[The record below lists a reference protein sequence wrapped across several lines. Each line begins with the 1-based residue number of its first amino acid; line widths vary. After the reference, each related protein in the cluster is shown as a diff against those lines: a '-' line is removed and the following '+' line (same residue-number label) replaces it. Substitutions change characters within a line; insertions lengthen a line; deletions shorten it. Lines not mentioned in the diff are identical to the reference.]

1 MTKVI
6 VAIPTYNRKE
16 YLKNCL
22 DSILC
27 QTFSDFEIY
36 VFDNQSDYDIE
47 DFLSQFH
54 NVKIRLLK
62 SSEKLGGAGNFKRIF
77 AYDFDS
83 EYLVV
88 FHDDD
93 VMRHDFLERS
103 LSILEQDKDIV
114 FVGSRMRFVKNHKK
128 INKFK
133 PPKNQID
140 TFLCGNASDLVRLIL
155 LDFDLGFNSI
165 VYRTKLIMKDIM
177 SFTKKYDKW
186 GDRPYLIELAK
197 KGKVVIL
204 NEKLINYRIHKGQDS
219 QNNNKD
225 TLSYLL
231 NLYNNYKENLSA
243 PLSPSD
249 EKLFYGWSSNH
260 IILSLAG
267 FADNFKDY
275 LGLLKQC
282 HKSGLFKPRYL
293 NGRGMFYSLKVIK
306 KYLC

>member
-6 VAIPTYNRKE
+6 IAIPTYNRKE

-22 DSILC
+22 DSILR

-47 DFLSQFH
+47 DVLSQFH
-54 NVKIRLLK
+54 NAKIRLLK
-62 SSEKLGGAGNFKRIF
+62 SAEKLDGAGNFKRIF

-83 EYLVV
+83 EYLVI

-103 LSILEQDKDIV
+103 LSILEQDEDIA
-114 FVGSRMRFVKNHKK
+114 FVGSRLRFIKDHKK
-128 INKFK
+128 INEFK
-133 PPKNQID
+133 PLKNQIN
-140 TFLCGNASDLVRLIL
+140 TFVCDDASDLVRLIL
-155 LDFDLGFNSI
+155 CDFDLGFNSI

-177 SFTKKYDKW
+177 LFTKKYDKW

-231 NLYNNYKENLSA
+231 NLFNCYKENLTA
-243 PLSPSD
+243 PLSLSD
-249 EKLFYGWSSNH
+249 KKLFYTWSSNH
-260 IILSLAG
+260 IILSLAS
-267 FADNFKDY
+267 FADNFRDY
-275 LGLLKQC
+275 IDLLKQC
-282 HKSGLFKPRYL
+282 RKDGLLKLRYL
-293 NGRGMFYSLKVIK
+293 NGRGLFYFLKVIR